1 MSIQQPTPLY
11 LHRLCFKQKKYLPL
25 LKGANYNLM
34 SCIPPFAQKLFLI
47 CFTLISS
54 VICAQ
59 PINTHYAEPN
69 NTKTDTLDF
78 LLSNADSLQKNGEST
93 HTTPVYFIVQKVL
106 TVGNKLTKKTIIL
119 REMDIA
125 EGDTLYAENLEEVL
139 ERNRNQIYNTR
150 LFNEVSL
157 KINSQQNT
165 LIEITVQ
172 VEERWYII
180 PAPIF
185 ELADRNFN
193 EWWVTHKRSLQ
204 RTEYGFLFVH
214 QNFRGRKEL
223 LKTLVQLGYTKKIE
237 LSYVIPFIDKQ
248 RKTGINPFV
257 SYITNREV
265 QYITAGNK
273 QQFYRDEDRI
283 IRMRFKAG
291 IGVTRRPNIRTN
303 HYFNLSYFYN
313 TIADT
318 VAIINP
324 NYFLN
329 GKTRQQYLHARYE
342 FAEDH
347 RDISAYPLKGYFY
360 GFLIAKSGFG
370 IGSDLNQLWFTA
382 RYSKYQ
388 ELGKHWYASAN
399 LRAKTSFP
407 TKQPYFNQEGLGF
420 GGNNLPG
427 YEYYIIDGQH
437 YAMLRTTLK
446 YEVVKLKIINPLFKK
461 LTQFRTI
468 PFAAYLKTYAGAA
481 YVQDNFYNKNNP
493 LTNTWLASGGVG
505 IDIHTLYDKVLSLEY
520 SFNRHDKKGGLFIS
534 YNVTYD

>member
-1 MSIQQPTPLY
+1 M
-11 LHRLCFKQKKYLPL
+11 PL
-25 LKGANYNLM
+25 L
-34 SCIPPFAQKLFLI
+34 LI
-47 CFTLISS
+47 LLSP
-54 VICAQ
+54 VIYAQ
-59 PINTHYAEPN
+59 PIFTNLHETD
-69 NTKTDTLDF
+69 KKLTDTTHRVNL
-78 LLSNADSLQKNGEST
+78 NTGDSLQ
-93 HTTPVYFIVQKVL
+93 TTEKSEEKPVFFIVQKIL
-106 TVGNKLTKKTIIL
+106 TQGNKLTKKTIIF

-125 EGDTLYAENLEEVL
+125 EGDTLFAANIEEVL

-150 LFNEVSL
+150 LFNDVN
-157 KINSQQNT
+157 INIIQHPDNR
-165 LIEITVQ
+165 IELSVQ

-248 RKTGINPFV
+248 RKTGINPFI

-265 QYITAGNK
+265 QYITSDNK
-273 QQFYRDEDRI
+273 QQFYRDDDRI

-291 IGVTRRPNIRTN
+291 VGITRRPNIRTN
-303 HYFNLSYFYN
+303 HYFNVSYFYN

-318 VAIINP
+318 VATLNS
-324 NYFLN
+324 NYFLE
-329 GKTRQQYLHARYE
+329 GKTKQQYLHARYE
-342 FAEDH
+342 FWEDH
-347 RDISAYPLKGYFY
+347 RDIAAYPLKGYSF
-360 GFLIAKSGFG
+360 GFLVAKSGFG
-370 IGSDLNQLWFTA
+370 IGNDINQLWMTA

-388 ELGKHWYASAN
+388 ELGKHWFAAVN

-437 YAMLRTTLK
+437 YAMIRSTLK
-446 YEVVKLKIINPLFKK
+446 YEALKFKIINPLFKK

-468 PFAAYLKTYAGAA
+468 PFAAYLKVYAGSA
-481 YVQDNFYNKNNP
+481 YVQDNFYHKNNP
-493 LTNTWLASGGVG
+493 LTNTWLGSGGVG
-505 IDIHTLYDKVLSLEY
+505 IDIHTLYDKVLSIEY
-520 SFNRHDKKGGLFIS
+520 SFNRHDKKGGLFFSFNII
-534 YNVTYD
+534 YD